1 MEGPRVK
8 NATKKKEMPFS
19 GNTKSDTSQHQS
31 TNQGHNKH
39 STLAFEQY
47 NIMSQSLLDMHLRSA
62 IATHKNIVSTSEGK
76 KGKSGVQP
84 TKKNKEKNFLDEA
97 RKQIQGKKQRVNTI
111 LKTLGEEGNTK
122 KFSKRRLK
130 SIIKVHRSNK

>member
-1 MEGPRVK
+1 MPPKR
-8 NATKKKEMPFS
+8 KKCLLVVIL
-19 GNTKSDTSQHQS
+19 NRILVS
-31 TNQGHNKH
+31 TNQPIKATTKILPCHLN
-39 STLAFEQY
+39 
-47 NIMSQSLLDMHLRSA
+47 NIIMSQSLLDMHLRSA

-76 KGKSGVQP
+76 KGKSGVQS